1 MSLVEMLNI
10 FVVKPSSPP
19 VPSCSLILCQ
29 PLPWPALPIGH
40 LNLVRS
46 FVDCDMTHLLG
57 RDACGQRFVV
67 GVPGSPGQMSFMQCE
82 VSVSAASP
90 RGAPGWPA
98 SSTWDHG
105 SAQRVVVLGVLRVGP
120 PGRCSSGQRCRVPG
134 AHDRALCPCPSRS
147 VCGTYPPMTPI
158 GTPVASV
165 VDRGS
170 DRLNA
175 GGGRWRTG
183 RLPRLRRTPPV
194 TPVSG
199 VSLGTTLSLVE
210 LVALCLAG
218 AGVATTDVVPGA
230 GVLPDCVDVLEGVQ
244 PPPLRRCE
252 ADLAEP

>member
-134 AHDRALCPCPSRS
+134 AHDRAVSLSFEECVRHLSPHDADRHASGQRRRPGIRS
-147 VCGTYPPMTPI
+147 PQC
-158 GTPVASV
+158 
-165 VDRGS
+165 
-170 DRLNA
+170 
-175 GGGRWRTG
+175 RWR
-183 RLPRLRRTPPV
+183 
-194 TPVSG
+194 
-199 VSLGTTLSLVE
+199 
-210 LVALCLAG
+210 
-218 AGVATTDVVPGA
+218 
-230 GVLPDCVDVLEGVQ
+230 
-244 PPPLRRCE
+244 
-252 ADLAEP
+252 

>member
-46 FVDCDMTHLLG
+46 FVDCDMPHLLG

-105 SAQRVVVLGVLRVGP
+105 SARRVVVLGVLRVGP

-199 VSLGTTLSLVE
+199 VSPWYLGSPGYDVVLG
-210 LVALCLAG
+210 G
-218 AGVATTDVVPGA
+218 AGGAMPGRSWSGHDGCRSWSWRSA
-230 GVLPDCVDVLEGVQ
+230 GLC
-244 PPPLRRCE
+244 
-252 ADLAEP
+252 